1 MKGLGEANAE
11 LSTSRF
17 VKAHTQVSFLMTSLL
32 ILTASLWVLGAY
44 TKISLGCTGYCPGPR
59 NEAYAVGLLL
69 KTVRKAT

>member
-17 VKAHTQVSFLMTSLL
+17 VKAHTQVSFLMASLL
-32 ILTASLWVLGAY
+32 ILTASLWVAY
-44 TKISLGCTGYCPGPR
+44 TKISLGSTGYCPGPR